1 MIEINNIPKRCRIN
15 KFVLIFRCLKY
26 GGQKALDN
34 WLKSQEDIIW
44 CVMENFD
51 VTNIKSEIERE
62 KSQGNLDGV
71 FKKYCG

>member
-1 MIEINNIPKRCRIN
+1 MAHNIVKIIVVILHDL
-15 KFVLIFRCLKY
+15 FFRCVKY

-34 WLKSQEDIIW
+34 WLKAQEDIIW

-51 VTNIKSEIERE
+51 VTNIKDEIERE
-62 KSQGNLDGV
+62 KSKGNLDGV